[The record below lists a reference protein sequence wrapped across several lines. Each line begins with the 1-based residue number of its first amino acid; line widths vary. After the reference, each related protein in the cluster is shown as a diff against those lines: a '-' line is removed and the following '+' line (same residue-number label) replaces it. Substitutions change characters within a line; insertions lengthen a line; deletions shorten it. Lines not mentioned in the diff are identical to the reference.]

1 MNAAEGTAR
10 RALLIDFGGTLF
22 VPLEGKQWLTAAA
35 AKVKT
40 RLSASE
46 HTRLAALLDTRFH
59 YIRAP
64 GSDLSA
70 AAHERSMLPALES
83 MVRDKTLATVLYDLQ
98 AADGFWRPR
107 RGARELLQCAREQSL
122 RVIVV
127 SNIAWDIRPLFTVA
141 GLRDHVHGFAL
152 SCEVGAEKPD
162 KLIFDHAL
170 NLAGCTPPQALF
182 IGDDPVNDSGALH
195 LGIPVVLIPRA
206 TDNTDLSL
214 FMIADWLN
222 GADQTTRTMHQPGT
236 DPKPILRTPPV
247 VPE

>member
-1 MNAAEGTAR
+1 MNMPDGKQEPESTAR
-10 RALLIDFGGTLF
+10 RALLVDFGGTLF

-35 AKVKT
+35 AKAKT
-40 RLSASE
+40 RLSARE
-46 HTRLAALLDTRFH
+46 HTRLATLLDTRFH

-83 MVRDKTLATVLYDLQ
+83 MVTDKTLATALYDLQ
-98 AADGFWRPR
+98 AADDFWSLR
-107 RGARELLQCAREQSL
+107 RGARELLQRAREQSL

-127 SNIAWDIRPLFTVA
+127 SNIAWDIRPLFTGA
-141 GLRDHVHGFAL
+141 GLHDHVDGFAL

-162 KLIFDHAL
+162 NLIFEHAL
-170 NLAGCTPPQALF
+170 SLAECTPRQALF

-195 LGIPVVLIPRA
+195 LGIPVVLVPRA
-206 TDNTDLSL
+206 VNNADLSL

-222 GADQTTRTMHQPGT
+222 GQRGAG
-236 DPKPILRTPPV
+236 
-247 VPE
+247 